1 MADQDMTLNQC
12 KEVVKF
18 SLLHSNAKIKLPV
31 MLWGS
36 HGVGKTEIV
45 KQIAKEMGYN
55 LVVLHLATQDIVDLV
70 GIPTKTEVTDNDGNI
85 LDVVQQWACPDWL
98 NKANKRF
105 EETGEP
111 NLFFLDEFNRGPRL
125 VLAAMLPF
133 LIEGVLHQH
142 SIGPKDAVI
151 AAANP
156 PTEDY
161 EVNDLIDKALLNRM
175 AHVIFRP
182 TTEEYINYLKS
193 TGMDKTTINVIR
205 KNPAY
210 AKIPEFELDFE
221 VTPSRRS
228 MDYVMRVIGK
238 MGKTWINKHG
248 SYVIEAFLGPSFR
261 DEWIDEYSNTDQYIT
276 IEMLQNYDDYEADIT
291 EALTTVIDGVETE
304 RVDVL
309 GRTNEIIKQW
319 IEDHRDSLSSNDLE
333 WMIKFYSNPK
343 VPDDAAAA
351 TFMANKHIR
360 KRALDDVDFS
370 IALGGF
376 LTDKGIMNDEGVA
389 SW

>member
-1 MADQDMTLNQC
+1 MADQEMTLDQC
-12 KEVVKF
+12 KEIVKF
-18 SLLHSNAKIKLPV
+18 SLENSTEKIKLPV

-45 KQIAKEMGYN
+45 KQIAKENGYN
-55 LVVLHLATQDIVDLV
+55 LVILHLATQDIVDLV
-70 GIPTKTEVTDNDGNI
+70 GIPSKVEIKDNNGNVTHCI
-85 LDVVQQWACPDWL
+85 QKWSCPEWLDQ
-98 NKANKRF
+98 ANQRYL
-105 EETGEP
+105 ETGEP

-133 LIEGVLHQH
+133 LIEGTLHQH
-142 SIGPKDAVI
+142 RIGPRDTVV
-151 AAANP
+151 AASNP
-156 PTEDY
+156 PTDDY

-182 TTEEYINYLKS
+182 TSEEYVNYLKNI
-193 TGMDKTTINVIR
+193 GMDKTTINVIR
-205 KNPAY
+205 KNPSY

-221 VTPSRRS
+221 VQPSRRS

-238 MGKTWINKHG
+238 KSKKWVSKYA
-248 SYVIEAFLGPSFR
+248 SYIIEAYLGPSFR
-261 DEWIDEYSNTDQYIT
+261 DEWVDEFQNTDQYIT
-276 IEMLQNYDDYEADIT
+276 IDMLINYDDYEEEINA
-291 EALTTVIDGVETE
+291 ALTTVIDGIETE
-304 RVDVL
+304 RVDIL

-319 IEDHRDSLSSNDLE
+319 IEDNRSDMSAEDLK

-360 KRALDDVDFS
+360 QRVLDDVDFS
-370 IALGGF
+370 CVIGEF
-376 LTDKGIMNDEGVA
+376 LAEKGVI
-389 SW
+389 

>member
-1 MADQDMTLNQC
+1 MADQEMTLNQC

-18 SLLHSNAKIKLPV
+18 SLNHSSSTVKLPV

-45 KQIAKEMGYN
+45 KQIAKEQGYN

-70 GIPTKTEVTDNDGNI
+70 GIPTKTEVEQPDGSI
-85 LDVVQQWACPDWL
+85 KAVQQWACPEWL
-98 NKANKRF
+98 EKANKRY

-133 LIEGVLHQH
+133 LIEGALHAH
-142 SIGPKDAVI
+142 RIGPKDAVI

-156 PTEDY
+156 PTDDY

-182 TTEEYINYLKS
+182 TTEEYIQYLKD
-193 TGMDKTTINVIR
+193 TNMDKTTINVIR

-210 AKIPEFELDFE
+210 AKIPEFQLDFE
-221 VTPSRRS
+221 VQPSRRS

-238 MGKTWINKHG
+238 LGKGWIKKHAN
-248 SYVIEAFLGPSFR
+248 YVIEAFLGPSFR
-261 DEWIDEYSNTDQYIT
+261 DEWVDEYTNTDHYIT
-276 IEMLQNYDDYEADIT
+276 LEMLQNYDENEQEIT

-319 IEDHRDSLSSNDLE
+319 IEDHRNTMSKKDLE

-360 KRALDDVDFS
+360 KRVLDDVDFS
-370 IALGGF
+370 TTIGSF
-376 LTDKGIMNDEGVA
+376 LSDKGIMQEDGVT